1 MMMMMMM
8 MMRRGWGKKGLMRD
22 DNNKQDKRL
31 VEGRVE
37 TLADDLG
44 AALGAADLEDDIRV
58 REAVVVLWQQVP
70 GTHDRDKKVY
80 ADAHRDNALHSS
92 STRPCIRSV
101 TLVVVVVA
109 VFCGVVDN

>member
-1 MMMMMMM
+1 MMMMMM

-37 TLADDLG
+37 ALADDLG

-58 REAVVVLWQQVP
+58 
-70 GTHDRDKKVY
+70 
-80 ADAHRDNALHSS
+80 
-92 STRPCIRSV
+92 
-101 TLVVVVVA
+101 
-109 VFCGVVDN
+109 